1 MSGNILTELRY
12 HLVDIPLERAL
23 DETESLVRF
32 IQEELI
38 RSKTAS
44 GEGEGEWD
52 TMESQEETMTSVEDL
67 ELPDES
73 YIEVQAEGQQKKF
86 ENWMLIRSKLDGAVV
101 ELTFDKALP
110 EEAVRRLEAIKEE
123 VRRNWRSS

>member
-1 MSGNILTELRY
+1 MTELRY

-123 VRRNWRSS
+123 VRKKLEVKLT